1 MAKYSYTYSGS
12 NAAFVFA
19 GIATLPTGIAV
30 LLEVDQHKALQ
41 KNKFAKHLIDAGELA
56 IEEVAEVGD
65 SKPASG
71 RGKGAQSGKTDNGKG
86 KDDGSKGT
94 ELTIDEVRKALTDLE
109 ITFAEDETLE
119 QLQEKLAQAT
129 E

>member
-19 GIATLPTGIAV
+19 GLVTLPKGIAV
-30 LLEVDQHKALQ
+30 VVEANHHKALQ
-41 KNKFAKHLIDAGELA
+41 KNKFAKHLIDAGELT
-56 IEEVAEVGD
+56 IEEIAEVGD

-71 RGKGAQSGKTDNGKG
+71 RGKGAQSGKDDGKG
-86 KDDGSKGT
+86 KDESKPA
-94 ELTIDEVRKALTDLE
+94 ELTIDDVRKALTDLE

>member
-19 GIATLPTGIAV
+19 GIATLPKGIAV
-30 LLEVDQHKALQ
+30 VVEANHHKALQ
-41 KNKFAKHLIDAGELA
+41 KNKFAKHLIDAGELS
-56 IEEVAEVGD
+56 IEEIAEVGD
-65 SKPASG
+65 SKSASG
-71 RGKGAQSGKTDNGKG
+71 RGKGAQSGKTDEGKG
-86 KDDGSKGT
+86 KDGSKT
-94 ELTIDEVRKALTDLE
+94 PKLTIDDVRKALTDLE
-109 ITFAEDETLE
+109 ITFADDETLE

>member
-19 GIATLPTGIAV
+19 GIVTLPTGIAV
-30 LLEVDQHKALQ
+30 LLEADQHKALQ

-71 RGKGAQSGKTDNGKG
+71 RGKGAQSGKNDDGKG
-86 KDDGSKGT
+86 KDESKPA
-94 ELTIDEVRKALTDLE
+94 ELTIDDVRKALTELE

>member
-19 GIATLPTGIAV
+19 GLVTLPKGIAV
-30 LLEVDQHKALQ
+30 VVEANHHKALQ
-41 KNKFAKHLIDAGELA
+41 KNKFAKHLIDAAELS
-56 IEEVAEVGD
+56 IEEIAEVGD

-71 RGKGAQSGKTDNGKG
+71 RGKGAQSGKNDDGKG
-86 KDDGSKGT
+86 KDESKPA
-94 ELTIDEVRKALTDLE
+94 ELTIDDVRKALTDLE
-109 ITFAEDETLE
+109 ITFVEDETLE

>member
-30 LLEVDQHKALQ
+30 LLEADQHKALQ
-41 KNKFAKHLIDAGELA
+41 KNKFAKHLIDAGELT
-56 IEEVAEVGD
+56 IEDAAEVGD

-71 RGKGAQSGKTDNGKG
+71 RGKGAQSGKTDEGKG
-86 KDDGSKGT
+86 KDESKT
-94 ELTIDEVRKALTDLE
+94 AELTIDDVRKALTDLE

>member
-19 GIATLPTGIAV
+19 GVATLPTGIAIA
-30 LLEVDQHKALQ
+30 LEADQHKVLQ
-41 KNKFAKHLIDAGELA
+41 KNKFAKHLIDVGELS
-56 IEEVAEVGD
+56 IEEIAEVGD

-71 RGKGAQSGKTDNGKG
+71 RGKGAQSGKTDEGKG
-86 KDDGSKGT
+86 KDESKT
-94 ELTIDEVRKALTDLE
+94 PELTIDDVRKALTDLE

-129 E
+129 A

>member
-1 MAKYSYTYSGS
+1 
-12 NAAFVFA
+12 
-19 GIATLPTGIAV
+19 
-30 LLEVDQHKALQ
+30 
-41 KNKFAKHLIDAGELA
+41 LA

-71 RGKGAQSGKTDNGKG
+71 RGKGNQAGKPDDGKG
-86 KDDGSKGT
+86 KDESKT
-94 ELTIDEVRKALTDLE
+94 PELTIDDVRKALTDLE

>member
-1 MAKYSYTYSGS
+1 MAKYSYKYSGS

-19 GIATLPTGIAV
+19 GVATLPTGIAIA
-30 LLEVDQHKALQ
+30 LEADQHKALQ
-41 KNKFAKHLIDAGELA
+41 KNKFAKHLIDAGELT
-56 IEEVAEVGD
+56 IEEVAEMGD

-71 RGKGAQSGKTDNGKG
+71 RGKGSQAGKSDDGKG
-86 KDDGSKGT
+86 KDESKT
-94 ELTIDEVRKALTDLE
+94 AELTIDDVRKALTDLE

>member
-30 LLEVDQHKALQ
+30 LLEADQHKALQ
-41 KNKFAKHLIDAGELA
+41 KNKFAKHLIDAAELS

-71 RGKGAQSGKTDNGKG
+71 RGKGAQAGKPDDGKG
-86 KDDGSKGT
+86 KDESKPA
-94 ELTIDEVRKALTDLE
+94 ELTIDDVRKALTDLE

>member
-19 GIATLPTGIAV
+19 GLVTLPKGIAV
-30 LLEVDQHKALQ
+30 VVEANHHKALQ
-41 KNKFAKHLIDAGELA
+41 KNKFAKHLIDANELA
-56 IEEVAEVGD
+56 VEEVAEVGD

-71 RGKGAQSGKTDNGKG
+71 RGKGSQAGKSDDGKG
-86 KDDGSKGT
+86 KDESKPA

>member
-1 MAKYSYTYSGS
+1 MAKYSYTYIGS

-30 LLEVDQHKALQ
+30 LLEADQHKALQ

-56 IEEVAEVGD
+56 IEEIAEVGD

-71 RGKGAQSGKTDNGKG
+71 RGKGAQSGKTDDGKG
-86 KDDGSKGT
+86 KDESKPA
-94 ELTIDEVRKALTDLE
+94 ELTIDDVRKALTDLE

>member
-12 NAAFVFA
+12 NATFVFA
-19 GIATLPTGIAV
+19 GVATLPTGIAV
-30 LLEVDQHKALQ
+30 ALEADQHKVLQ

-71 RGKGAQSGKTDNGKG
+71 RGKGAQSGKTDDGKG
-86 KDDGSKGT
+86 KDESKPA
-94 ELTIDEVRKALTDLE
+94 ELTIDDVRKALTDLE